1 MAQYKNTNNK
11 KGKGKDPSRSVRN
24 VWITFAALWAVIV
37 LFFTM
42 LSLGWLGFMPSFEEL
57 ENPRSNLASE
67 VWSADG
73 EILGYIGIENRS
85 NLTFDEITAGGT
97 NMSLVNALIATEDVR
112 FREHAGIDARSL
124 ARVFFKTL
132 VGRHSSSGGGSTI
145 TQQLAKNLFPR
156 ERKSKLGLVHSKFKE
171 WVVAVKLE
179 HNYSKEEIL
188 AMYLNTVDFG
198 SNAYGIQTAARTF
211 FDKTPA
217 ELKVE
222 EAAVLVGLLK
232 APTSYSPILNPENAL
247 ARRNVVLSQ
256 MNNYIDPATGEKYL
270 SDEEFAELKDKK
282 IDMTHYMPISHND
295 GLAPYLREYV
305 RSYMKDWCSSHKK
318 ADGTYYDVHKDGLRI
333 YTTIDSRMQAHA
345 EAAVEKHM
353 SEVIQPAFFK
363 ELSRRGGNPFS
374 NISKEQQETFLIQ
387 AMKASDRY
395 YQMKQEGKSD
405 AEIKRSFKEDKVR
418 MRVFSWHGTID
429 TVMTPWD
436 SLIYTKKFLNAGL
449 MSVETG
455 TGYVKA
461 YVGGINYRYFKYD
474 NVIQSRRQVGSTFK
488 PFVYT
493 MAIQDLDMN
502 PYTLVPN
509 TEVCIG
515 DWCPRNSSHAREGE
529 MVTLK
534 WALANSINW
543 VSAYLMK
550 AGGTNGPNLVI
561 NIARKMGVI
570 SPIDPVPSIC
580 VGAAEITVYEMA
592 GAMATFANQG
602 EYVQPIFILRI
613 EDNKGKVLE
622 SFTPERR
629 EAISPRTAWIMIQM
643 MKGVVDSG
651 TGSRLRGGQFR
662 LSYPMAGK
670 TGTTQ
675 NNSDCWFVGITP
687 KMTTVVW
694 TGGELRSIHF
704 RSMEYGQGARL
715 ALPIF
720 GHYMRS
726 VYDDP
731 ILNFYRGDFRRPN
744 LPASEFDF
752 DESPYQMEL
761 DEEHGTTTTQTSSMG
776 AAQW

>member
-1 MAQYKNTNNK
+1 MAQYKKKKNK
-11 KGKGKDPSRSVRN
+11 SSKSDSRRGIRI
-24 VWITFAALWAVIV
+24 VWISFAAFWVFLV

-73 EILGYIGIENRS
+73 EVLGYIGIENRS
-85 NLTFDEITAGGT
+85 SLTYSEITNGGK
-97 NMSLVNALIATEDVR
+97 NMNLINALVATEDVR
-112 FREHAGIDARSL
+112 FYDHAGIDARSL

-156 ERKSKLGLVHSKFKE
+156 ERKSKLGLIHSKFKE

-198 SNAYGIQTAARTF
+198 SNAYGIETAAHTF
-211 FDKTPA
+211 FDKSPS
-217 ELKVE
+217 ELTVD

-232 APTSYSPILNPENAL
+232 APTSYSPVLHPDNAMR
-247 ARRNVVLSQ
+247 RRNVVMSQ
-256 MNNYIDPATGEKYL
+256 MNSYNDPATGEKYL
-270 SDEEFAELKDKK
+270 SDEDYEKLKEKP
-282 IDMTHYMPISHND
+282 IDMSHYRPISHND
-295 GLAPYLREYV
+295 GAAPYLREYI
-305 RSYMKDWCSSHKK
+305 RGYMKDWCGSHKK
-318 ADGTYYDVHKDGLRI
+318 SDGTYYDVHKDGLRI
-333 YTTIDSRMQAHA
+333 YTTIDSRLQRYA
-345 EAAVEKHM
+345 EKAVEKHM
-353 SEVIQPAFFK
+353 KEVIQPAFFK
-363 ELSRRGGNPFS
+363 ELARRKGDPFN
-374 NISKEQQETFLIQ
+374 NITKEQEDHFLTL

-395 YQMKQEGKSD
+395 YQMKQDGASES
-405 AEIKRSFKEDKVR
+405 EIKKYFKEEKVQ
-418 MRVFSWHGTID
+418 MRVFTWNGPVD

-436 SLIYTKKFLNAGL
+436 SLIYVKKFLNAGL

-493 MAIQDLDMN
+493 MALQDLDMN

-515 DWCPRNSSHAREGE
+515 DWCPRNSSHQREGE

-550 AGGTNGPNLVI
+550 AGGANGPNMVI
-561 NIARKMGVI
+561 NIARKMGVT
-570 SPIDPVPSIC
+570 SPIDPVPAIC
-580 VGAAEITVYEMA
+580 VGAAEITVYEMT

-602 EYVQPIFILRI
+602 EYVQPIFITRI

-622 SFTPERR
+622 TFTPERR
-629 EAISPRTAWIMIQM
+629 EAISPRIAWMMIQM

-651 TGSRLRGGQFR
+651 TGARLRGSQFK

-687 KMTTVVW
+687 KLTTVVW

-704 RSMEYGQGARL
+704 RSMEFGQGARQ

-726 VYDDP
+726 VYDDGV
-731 ILNFYRGDFRRPN
+731 LNFFRGDFTKPD
-744 LPASEFDF
+744 LPEEEFIW
-752 DESPYQMEL
+752 DESVYEQELMEESE
-761 DEEHGTTTTQTSSMG
+761 DNSFQTTTT
-776 AAQW
+776 W

>member
-1 MAQYKNTNNK
+1 MAQYKKKKNK
-11 KGKGKDPSRSVRN
+11 SSKSDSRRGIRI
-24 VWITFAALWAVIV
+24 VWISFAAFWVFLV

-73 EILGYIGIENRS
+73 EVLGYIGIENRS
-85 NLTFDEITAGGT
+85 SLTYSEITNGGK
-97 NMSLVNALIATEDVR
+97 NMNLINALVATEDVR
-112 FREHAGIDARSL
+112 FYDHAGIDARSL

-156 ERKSKLGLVHSKFKE
+156 ERKSKLGLIHSKFKE

-198 SNAYGIQTAARTF
+198 SNAYGIETAAHTF
-211 FDKTPA
+211 FDKIPS
-217 ELKVE
+217 ELTVD

-232 APTSYSPILNPENAL
+232 APTSYSPVLHPDNAMR
-247 ARRNVVLSQ
+247 RRNVVMSQ
-256 MNNYIDPATGEKYL
+256 MNSYNDPATGEKYL
-270 SDEEFAELKDKK
+270 SDEDYEKLKEKP
-282 IDMTHYMPISHND
+282 IDMSHYRPISHND
-295 GLAPYLREYV
+295 GAAPYLREYI
-305 RSYMKDWCSSHKK
+305 RGYMKDWCGSHKK
-318 ADGTYYDVHKDGLRI
+318 SDGTYYDVHKDGLRI
-333 YTTIDSRMQAHA
+333 YTTIDSRLQRYA
-345 EAAVEKHM
+345 EKAVEKHM
-353 SEVIQPAFFK
+353 KEVIQPAFFK
-363 ELSRRGGNPFS
+363 ELARRKGDPFN
-374 NISKEQQETFLIQ
+374 NITKEQEDHFLTL

-395 YQMKQEGKSD
+395 YQMKQDGASES
-405 AEIKRSFKEDKVR
+405 EIKKYFKEEKVK
-418 MRVFSWHGTID
+418 MRVFTWNGPVD

-436 SLIYTKKFLNAGL
+436 SLIYVKKFLNAGL

-493 MAIQDLDMN
+493 MALQDLDMN

-515 DWCPRNSSHAREGE
+515 DWCPRNSSHQREGE

-550 AGGTNGPNLVI
+550 AGGANGPNMVI
-561 NIARKMGVI
+561 NIARKMGVT
-570 SPIDPVPSIC
+570 SPIDPVPAIC
-580 VGAAEITVYEMA
+580 VGAAEITVYEMT

-602 EYVQPIFILRI
+602 EYVQPIFITRI

-622 SFTPERR
+622 TFTPERR
-629 EAISPRTAWIMIQM
+629 EAISPRIAWMMIQM

-651 TGSRLRGGQFR
+651 TGARLRGSQFK

-687 KMTTVVW
+687 KLTTVVW

-704 RSMEYGQGARL
+704 RSMEFGQGARQ

-726 VYDDP
+726 VYDDGV
-731 ILNFYRGDFRRPN
+731 LNFYRGDFTKPD
-744 LPASEFDF
+744 LPEEEFIW
-752 DESPYQMEL
+752 DESVYEQELMEESE
-761 DEEHGTTTTQTSSMG
+761 DNSFQTTTN
-776 AAQW
+776 W

>member
-1 MAQYKNTNNK
+1 MAQYKKKKNK
-11 KGKGKDPSRSVRN
+11 SSKSDSRRGIRI
-24 VWITFAALWAVIV
+24 VWISFAAFWVFLV

-73 EILGYIGIENRS
+73 EVLGYIGIENRS
-85 NLTFDEITAGGT
+85 SLTYSEITNGGK
-97 NMSLVNALIATEDVR
+97 NMNLINALVATEDVR
-112 FREHAGIDARSL
+112 FYDHAGIDARSL

-156 ERKSKLGLVHSKFKE
+156 ERKSKLGLIHSKFKE

-198 SNAYGIQTAARTF
+198 SNAYGIETAAHTF
-211 FDKTPA
+211 FDKSPS
-217 ELKVE
+217 ELDVD

-232 APTSYSPILNPENAL
+232 APTSYSPVLHPDNAMR
-247 ARRNVVLSQ
+247 RRNVVMSQ
-256 MNNYIDPATGEKYL
+256 MNSYNDPATGEKYL
-270 SDEEFAELKDKK
+270 SDEDYEKLKEKP
-282 IDMTHYMPISHND
+282 IDMSHYRPISHND
-295 GLAPYLREYV
+295 GAAPYLREYI
-305 RSYMKDWCSSHKK
+305 RGYMKDWCGSHKK
-318 ADGTYYDVHKDGLRI
+318 SDGTYYDVHKDGLRI
-333 YTTIDSRMQAHA
+333 YTTIDSRMQRYA
-345 EAAVEKHM
+345 EKAVEKHM
-353 SEVIQPAFFK
+353 KDVIQPAFFK
-363 ELSRRGGNPFS
+363 ELARRKGNPF
-374 NISKEQQETFLIQ
+374 NNLSKEQEDHFLTL

-395 YQMKQEGKSD
+395 YQMKQDGASES
-405 AEIKRSFKEDKVR
+405 EIKKYFKEEKVK
-418 MRVFSWHGTID
+418 MRVFTWNGPVD

-436 SLIYTKKFLNAGL
+436 SLIYVKKFLNAGL

-474 NVIQSRRQVGSTFK
+474 NVLQSRRQVGSTFK

-493 MAIQDLDMN
+493 MALQDLDMN

-515 DWCPRNSSHAREGE
+515 DWCPRNSSHQREGE

-550 AGGTNGPNLVI
+550 AGGANGPNMVI
-561 NIARKMGVI
+561 NIARKMGVT
-570 SPIDPVPSIC
+570 SPIDPVPAIC

-602 EYVQPIFILRI
+602 EYVQPIFITRI

-622 SFTPERR
+622 TFTPERR
-629 EAISPRTAWIMIQM
+629 EAISPRIAWMMIQM

-651 TGSRLRGGQFR
+651 TGARLRGSQFK

-704 RSMEYGQGARL
+704 RSMEFGQGARQ

-726 VYDDP
+726 VYDDGV
-731 ILNFYRGDFRRPN
+731 LNFYRGDFTKPD
-744 LPASEFDF
+744 LPEEDF
-752 DESPYQMEL
+752 MWDESVYEQELMEESE
-761 DEEHGTTTTQTSSMG
+761 DNSFQTTTT
-776 AAQW
+776 W

>member
-1 MAQYKNTNNK
+1 MAQYKK
-11 KGKGKDPSRSVRN
+11 KKKTSSTKDTRRGVRI
-24 VWITFAALWAVIV
+24 VWIAFTAFWVGLA

-73 EILGYIGIENRS
+73 EVLGYIGIENRS
-85 NLTFDEITAGGT
+85 SLTYSQITDGGK
-97 NMSLVNALIATEDVR
+97 NMNLVNALIATEDVR
-112 FREHAGIDARSL
+112 FYDHAGIDARSL

-156 ERKSKLGLVHSKFKE
+156 ERKSKLGLIHSKFKE

-198 SNAYGIQTAARTF
+198 SNAYGIETAAHTF
-211 FDKTPA
+211 FDKSPS
-217 ELKVE
+217 ELSVD

-232 APTSYSPILNPENAL
+232 APTSYSPVLHPDNSL
-247 ARRNVVLSQ
+247 RRRNVVMSQ
-256 MNNYIDPATGEKYL
+256 MNNNENPATGEKYL
-270 SDEEFAELKDKK
+270 SDEDYEKLKEKP
-282 IDMTHYMPISHND
+282 IDMSHYRPISHND
-295 GLAPYLREYV
+295 GSAPYLREYI
-305 RSYMKDWCSSHKK
+305 RGYMKDWCGSHKK
-318 ADGTYYDVHKDGLRI
+318 SDGTYYDVHKDGLRI
-333 YTTIDSRMQAHA
+333 YTTIDSRLQKYA
-345 EAAVEKHM
+345 EKAVEKHM
-353 SEVIQPAFFK
+353 KEVIQPAFFK
-363 ELSRRGGNPFS
+363 ELARRKGDPF
-374 NISKEQQETFLIQ
+374 NNLTKEQEEHFLTL

-395 YQMKQEGKSD
+395 YQMKQDGASESQ
-405 AEIKRSFKEDKVR
+405 IKKYFKEEKVP
-418 MRVFSWHGTID
+418 MRVFTWNGPRD

-436 SLIYTKKFLNAGL
+436 SLVYVKKFLNAGL

-474 NVIQSRRQVGSTFK
+474 NVMQSRRQVGSTFK

-493 MAIQDLDMN
+493 MALQDLDMN

-515 DWCPRNSSHAREGE
+515 DWCPRNSSHQREGE

-550 AGGTNGPNLVI
+550 AGGANGPNMVI
-561 NIARKMGVI
+561 NIARKMGVT
-570 SPIDPVPSIC
+570 SPIDPVPAIC
-580 VGAAEITVYEMA
+580 VGAAEITVYEMT

-602 EYVQPIFILRI
+602 EYVQPIFITRI

-622 SFTPERR
+622 TFTPERR
-629 EAISPRTAWIMIQM
+629 EAISPRIAWMMIQM

-651 TGSRLRGGQFR
+651 TGARLRGSQFK

-687 KMTTVVW
+687 KLTTVVW

-704 RSMEYGQGARL
+704 RSMEYGQGARQ

-726 VYDDP
+726 VYDDGV
-731 ILNFYRGDFRRPN
+731 LNFYRGDFTKPD
-744 LPASEFDF
+744 LPDEDF
-752 DESPYQMEL
+752 IWDESVYEQELMEESQ
-761 DEEHGTTTTQTSSMG
+761 DNSFQTTTT
-776 AAQW
+776 W